1 VPSSSTPLQSTDR
14 LTGLPALTV
23 VSPIALGSAT
33 PPRSASP
40 IHLRNKASQPS
51 SSQSTSRSG
60 VPSPSLE
67 PYSLRIAAGGSLSG
81 PAITPTLPVTSRG
94 DRPPIFVGGG
104 WDDVVLYSIAFS

>member
-23 VSPIALGSAT
+23 VSTIALGSAT

-60 VPSPSLE
+60 LPSRSLE
-67 PYSLRIAAGGSLSG
+67 PYSLRIAARCSLSG
-81 PAITPTLPVTSRG
+81 PTLAPTLPAFTS
-94 DRPPIFVGGG
+94 
-104 WDDVVLYSIAFS
+104 DDSGHPDL